1 VPDVAADRRRCRAAG
16 GLAATVVSVVDGA
29 GDPAPDPSG
38 SSAEVQRAAVLIAGE
53 RAGRA
58 VTGEPPRG
66 FRVQP
71 DAVGRGDPVGGL
83 VVVAGELLAG
93 GVQHELV
100 TLPLA
105 HGGGVT
111 LAVEEAGGDLD
122 KRVDRTRRTGRHR
135 RFRGSVVSSGRRRF
149 RPVFDTSNA
158 ESIELLTPRRTTT

>member
-1 VPDVAADRRRCRAAG
+1 VPDVVGDRGWGGAAG
-16 GLAATVVSVVDGA
+16 GLALAVVAVVDGA

-38 SSAEVQRAAVLIAGE
+38 SSAEVQRAAVLVAGE
-53 RAGRA
+53 GAGRA
-58 VTGEPPRG
+58 VTGEPPGG

-71 DAVGRGDPVGGL
+71 DAVAGDPVGGL